1 MDELDLT
8 QFKDMI
14 GNLSGHE
21 SAFELESILREVK
34 DTSQRPK
41 SQPAPEQTYRPIGP
55 VAYPEME
62 TMAAAAVKP
71 TEDTTE
77 TVEEPQAMEVETA
90 PVEPEI
96 EPTESEEPNVPENA
110 EYVISDGKDPWA
122 EPEEDSVT
130 VDELE
135 AQETEPEEQAEQ
147 EWTVTLPDEQP
158 EEAEELPVSTEEEAG
173 DAEEMEYTIRFDD
186 EETQL
191 LDRTQE
197 EEETQ
202 LLTPTEEQPDEEVAE
217 EPISEAE
224 EEEFDEWDEEESAE
238 PEETEETNDT
248 EPEEDAEGED
258 ELDEEKRRQML
269 AADAWKPKYDT
280 PHFGRSKERKRFWDN
295 WEAPEEPELDEDGE
309 RIAPAEPPEEVVTE
323 EEHQPKNGLFSR
335 LFRPIQEEDIDLP
348 EENPEDDSFQGRKS
362 GGHFWDRWLAPDVE
376 KPEVPQDVQNAE
388 EQPTD
393 AEEPELPEEPTE
405 EAAEERTDTEPE
417 VTAEQSESAEP
428 EEEAAA
434 PEESAAEPTKPR
446 YEPEPP
452 TISEEEFRAFM
463 EENTM
468 SDEPKVSFEQL
479 MRENGTEERVQETM
493 RKSEEVEDDKRTK
506 TQYVY
511 VDLGAKKPKPVQEP
525 AVWAKPKKVEIT
537 HYAVREFPEPKWLHM
552 SIEEIAEI
560 APVVERH
567 GNEPVLLSEIR
578 HLQQLYQKNRQK
590 PPVTVRSAPKE
601 TAPQNPTSSPAS
613 VPAESSEDG
622 GDEDGPRG
630 IRGSVI
636 STAPAQEEIP
646 AEQETPAPTG
656 ITPEPPKQDVPEERS
671 AQEEKNSDQKE
682 STVPNNAK
690 EGYQRWNR
698 RVRSLGRRSIWVGVL
713 SLLAIYLSA
722 SATMN
727 LPVPSILSY
736 AYHPEVYFSVL
747 IGLTALGMLF
757 GGDMLWDG
765 LRSLIR
771 RKANFSTLVTLTLV
785 MTIVHSAVQIV
796 HPTGELTYP
805 CIALAALFVL
815 MRARMAQATASRNTY
830 RMAAD
835 HTTLTGVYLRTEGGV
850 SYLEKRPLE
859 DAQDFVR
866 AVAYDA
872 WDSRVERLYTPI
884 VTAVALV
891 LSLIVMALTRDTG
904 RFLFAFSAMLAV
916 SCQLGLLLAVGL
928 ACRGTTQRL
937 AKASAALAGMAS
949 AIRMADAPQLRLT
962 EEDLFPAGAIR
973 LDDYIDLRG
982 DLNEEEALAYAA
994 AVQLD
999 TAIGKV
1005 LAEALRQ
1012 RYGEPMQAESIVQYD
1027 SGGRRGQVQGKDV
1040 VLGTAD
1046 CMNEQKIPI
1055 PALPNEKESL
1065 FLAVDGTTQAVF
1077 EITYSITNAVYTAMQ
1092 GLAEHQTG
1100 VLLEM
1105 QDCPLSVEQLAN
1117 LLGVKPGMIQ
1127 LAERTEPTEGG
1138 ELLAVLTRDNT
1149 GAFADCMDAACRLGR
1164 LSAAGVLLG
1173 TAAAALGILLAAY
1186 LSFVFAPLGASPIRM
1201 LLYTLL
1207 WFIPIYY
1214 MENET
1219 KKG

>member
-34 DTSQRPK
+34 GTTPPPK
-41 SQPAPEQTYRPIGP
+41 SQPAPEQAYRPIGP

-62 TMAAAAVKP
+62 TAAAMAVKP
-71 TEDTTE
+71 TEDTAE

-96 EPTESEEPNVPENA
+96 ELTESEEPSVPENA

-147 EWTVTLPDEQP
+147 EWTVTLPDEQS
-158 EEAEELPVSTEEEAG
+158 EEAEELPVSTEEEVG

-202 LLTPTEEQPDEEVAE
+202 LLTPTEEQPDEEISA
-217 EPISEAE
+217 EPIGEV
-224 EEEFDEWDEEESAE
+224 EEEFDEWDEEESEE
-238 PEETEETNDT
+238 PEETDETDET
-248 EPEEDAEGED
+248 EPEEETEGED
-258 ELDEEKRRQML
+258 DLDEEKRKQML

-280 PHFGRSKERKRFWDN
+280 PHFGRSRERKHFWDG

-309 RIAPAEPPEEVVTE
+309 RIAPTKPTEETGTE
-323 EEHQPKNGLFSR
+323 EEKQPKNGLFSR
-335 LFRPIQEEDIDLP
+335 LFRPIEEENIDLP
-348 EENPEDDSFQGRKS
+348 EEKPEDDSFQGRKS
-362 GGHFWDRWLAPDVE
+362 GGHFWDRWLAPDVPQAE
-376 KPEVPQDVQNAE
+376 EPQDVE
-388 EQPTD
+388 EQTTD
-393 AEEPELPEEPTE
+393 AEAPELPVESTEEPTE
-405 EAAEERTDTEPE
+405 EPDTEPKA
-417 VTAEQSESAEP
+417 TAEQSEPTEP
-428 EEEAAA
+428 EEAASA
-434 PEESAAEPTKPR
+434 PTEVETEPNKPK

-463 EENTM
+463 EENTV

-511 VDLGAKKPKPVQEP
+511 VDLGAKKPKPVQKP

-537 HYAVREFPEPKWLHM
+537 HYTVREFPEPKWLHM

-590 PPVTVRSAPKE
+590 PPVTVRSAQKE
-601 TAPQNPTSSPAS
+601 TVPHNPTSSPAS
-613 VPAESSEDG
+613 AHAESSEDG
-622 GDEDGPRG
+622 GDEDGPGG
-630 IRGSVI
+630 IRGSI
-636 STAPAQEEIP
+636 TYSPERAEIPTAQEP
-646 AEQETPAPTG
+646 AAQPET
-656 ITPEPPKQDVPEERS
+656 TPELPKQDIPEEQPARK
-671 AQEEKNSDQKE
+671 EEQDKHKE
-682 STVPNNAK
+682 SLVPNNAK

-698 RVRSLGRRSIWVGVL
+698 RVRSLGRRSIWVGIL
-713 SLLAIYLSA
+713 SLLAIVLSA

-747 IGLTALGMLF
+747 IGLTVLGMLF

-765 LRSLIR
+765 LRSLVQ
-771 RKANFSTLVTLTLV
+771 RKANFSTLVTLTL
-785 MTIVHSAVQIV
+785 MLTIVHSAVQIV
-796 HPTGELTYP
+796 QPTGELTYP
-805 CIALAALFVL
+805 CIALTALFVL

-830 RMAAD
+830 RMAAE
-835 HTTLTGVYLRTEGGV
+835 HTTLTGVYLHTDGAT
-850 SYLEKRPLE
+850 YLEKRPLE
-859 DAQDFVR
+859 DTQYFVR
-866 AVAYDA
+866 AAAYDA

-891 LSLIVMALTRDTG
+891 LALIVVAATRDSG

-916 SCQLGLLLAVGL
+916 ACQLGLLLAVGL

-937 AKASAALAGMAS
+937 SKDSAALAGMAAS
-949 AIRMADAPQLRLT
+949 IRMADAPQIRLT
-962 EEDLFPAGAIR
+962 EEDLFPAGSIR

-1012 RYGEPMQAESIVQYD
+1012 RYGEPLQAESIVQYD
-1027 SGGRRGQVQGKDV
+1027 NGGRRGQVQGKDV
-1040 VLGTAD
+1040 VLGTAA
-1046 CMNEQKIPI
+1046 CMQEQKIPI
-1055 PALPNEKESL
+1055 PSLPNEKESL

-1077 EITYSITNAVYTAMQ
+1077 EITYSITNAVYAAMQ
-1092 GLAEHQTG
+1092 ALEEHQTG
-1100 VLLEM
+1100 VLLEV
-1105 QDCPLSVEQLAN
+1105 QDCPLSVDQLAD

-1127 LAERTEPTEGG
+1127 LAERTERTEGG

-1149 GAFADCMDAACRLGR
+1149 GAFADCIDAACQLGR

-1201 LLYTLL
+1201 LLYALL
-1207 WFIPIYY
+1207 WFIPTYY